1 MAAFKQHLMF
11 SCALG
16 AGYSIALRYAS
27 FEPTHAL
34 LAGSFP
40 GLPQRPGADAENFR
54 QPRHDL
60 RGLASQHPRLCFS
73 IDEEQVNQLVI
84 GVAAEVFEQDCL
96 VRLFPPARL
105 CVPASQAFECAGF
118 RPGGLSGKTQV
129 GHLGTPIVSLDSAI
143 EYPS

>member
-1 MAAFKQHLMF
+1 MWRTM
-11 SCALG
+11 
-16 AGYSIALRYAS
+16 
-27 FEPTHAL
+27 
-34 LAGSFP
+34 GSNPRSGRFCR
-40 GLPQRPGADAENFR
+40 LPQSPGADAQNFR

-96 VRLFPPARL
+96 VRLSHQRAYVFQLHRL
-105 CVPASQAFECAGF
+105 LNAQDSVLVGF
-118 RPGGLSGKTQV
+118 QERRKV
-129 GHLGTPIVSLDSAI
+129 GRLGTPIVSLDSAI

>member
-1 MAAFKQHLMF
+1 MSVWRTIGSNPRSISSPVKTRSWQAA
-11 SCALG
+11 S
-16 AGYSIALRYAS
+16 
-27 FEPTHAL
+27 
-34 LAGSFP
+34 LACRRG
-40 GLPQRPGADAENFR
+40 PGADAENFR

-60 RGLASQHPRLCFS
+60 RGLASQHPRLCFA

-96 VRLFPPARL
+96 VRLSQQRAYVFQLHRL
-105 CVPASQAFECAGF
+105 LNVQDSVLVGF
-118 RPGGLSGKTQV
+118 QERRRV